1 MSASR
6 IEQAKIFA
14 GAEHRCL
21 TFVLKPVVLVCD
33 AVGSFVEVIKPHGAS
48 QTSCSDLP

>member
-6 IEQAKIFA
+6 IEQAKVFA
-14 GAEHRCL
+14 GAEHRL